1 LHKQEEEYSFS
12 DPLPP
17 SPPPPSTTSLKV
29 NEFLVLTRV
38 PSSRNHRKSAAPSFN
53 MVMILHLLQQQ
64 LGDSA
69 RKEKTKKKKK
79 KKLHKLSAE
88 VETNKSFKLFSLGAL
103 PLLHYKL
110 QHWQCRRQR

>member
-1 LHKQEEEYSFS
+1 
-12 DPLPP
+12 
-17 SPPPPSTTSLKV
+17 
-29 NEFLVLTRV
+29 
-38 PSSRNHRKSAAPSFN
+38 